1 MKRLRILPLFLLA
14 ATPARAHLVSTELGP
29 FYDGAAHPLVT
40 PEDLLLILG
49 FAVLAA
55 FPGVAVGRRTLT
67 ALATAWAVGVLA
79 GFAVADGELVVP
91 YASAVILVLLGL
103 AGALRRQLPAGFL
116 GWLAAFVGFTRGFL
130 NGSAAQAADGV
141 WLSAIGIATGVFL
154 AVSLSMG
161 LAAVVERRGWTV
173 VLRVAASW
181 IAAIGLLMLGWE
193 IQSALT

>member
-1 MKRLRILPLFLLA
+1 MKTLRVLPLFLLA
-14 ATPARAHLVSTELGP
+14 AVPARAHLVSTELGP

-55 FPGVAVGRRTLT
+55 FPGVHAGRRTLT
-67 ALATAWAVGVLA
+67 SLAFCWAIGVLA
-79 GFAVADGELVVP
+79 GFGIAGGEMTVP
-91 YASAVILVLLGL
+91 YASAVLLILVGL
-103 AGALRRQLPAGFL
+103 AGALRRRLPAGIL
-116 GWLAAFVGFTRGFL
+116 GRLAGFVGFTRGFL
-130 NGSAAQAADGV
+130 NGAAAHEADGT
-141 WLSAIGIATGVFL
+141 WLSAIGIATGVCL
-154 AVSLSMG
+154 AAALAMG

-193 IQSALT
+193 LQTFLQ